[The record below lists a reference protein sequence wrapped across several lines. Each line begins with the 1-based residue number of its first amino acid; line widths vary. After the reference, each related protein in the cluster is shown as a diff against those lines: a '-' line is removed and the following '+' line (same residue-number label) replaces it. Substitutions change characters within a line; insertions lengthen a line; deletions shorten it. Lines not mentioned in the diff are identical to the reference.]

1 MLGTRLI
8 ACLVVKNGIA
18 VQSIGFSKYLPVC
31 RVEIAV
37 EYLSRWGIDE
47 IVIVDIDAS
56 RAGRSFDLE
65 MAQAAAGAGFVPLT
79 LGGGIKSVAEIRMLL
94 KQGADKI
101 CLNNSA
107 RLNPGLISEA
117 AKVFGSQCIVVSIDA
132 TFVNGE
138 YKVYDYSLGREIET
152 NVLDFAKECE
162 KLGAGEIFLNSVA
175 NDGLKQGF
183 DLDLIN
189 LVCKAVSIP
198 VIVIG
203 GAGHPSHFLDVL
215 KQAKASGV
223 AAGNY
228 FHFFEHSVIAT
239 KNYLRKN
246 LAVKDLVDPNI
257 KGKESIIRPN
267 SYVDYKGISFDEMG
281 RPAKKD
287 EDFLESQRFE
297 FHPEEII

>member
-117 AKVFGSQCIVVSIDA
+117 AKVFGSQCIVVGIDSFA
-132 TFVNGE
+132 IKNN
-138 YKVYDYSLGREIET
+138 YKVHLYTGDPDQSKESSKTT
-152 NVLDFAKECE
+152 NSWISEVQDR
-162 KLGAGEIFLNSVA
+162 GAGEIVLNCM
-175 NDGLKQGF
+175 NQDGVREGY
-183 DLDLIN
+183 DLGQLREMRNLCKVPLI
-189 LVCKAVSIP
+189 AS
-198 VIVIG
+198 G
-203 GAGHPSHFLDVL
+203 GAGKMSDFYDVFNQADVSGSLAASVFHKKIIDISDL
-215 KQAKASGV
+215 KK
-223 AAGNY
+223 
-228 FHFFEHSVIAT
+228 
-239 KNYLRKN
+239 YLQ
-246 LAVKDLVDPNI
+246 
-257 KGKESIIRPN
+257 
-267 SYVDYKGISFDEMG
+267 
-281 RPAKKD
+281 KKQI
-287 EDFLESQRFE
+287 EVRL
-297 FHPEEII
+297 